1 MKWFGGNNTKCWQR
15 LQTSVKGDKTMGIR
29 TYNPY
34 TPSRRNMTGL
44 DFAEVTKSTPEKSLV
59 VSLKKNSGRNNQG
72 KITVRHRG
80 GGVRRKYRLVDFK
93 RRKDD
98 IPATVIGIE
107 YDPNR
112 TANIAL
118 ICYADGEKAYILA
131 PNGLKDGMKVMN
143 GANAEIKVGNCL
155 PLEAIPVGT
164 EVHNVELYP
173 GKGGQLVRSAGN
185 SAQLMAK
192 EGKYATLRLPSGE
205 MRMVPVVCRA
215 TIGTV
220 GNIEHDLVNVGK
232 AGRKRHMGIRPT
244 VRGSVMNPNDHPHGG
259 GEGKTG
265 IGRPGP
271 CTPWGKPALG
281 LKTRKKNKQSNKLI
295 VRRRDGKNFK

>member
-1 MKWFGGNNTKCWQR
+1 
-15 LQTSVKGDKTMGIR
+15 MGIK
-29 TYNPY
+29 TYRPY
-34 TPSRRNMTGL
+34 TPSRRQMTGS
-44 DFAEVTKSTPEKSLV
+44 DFAEITKTTPEKSLLAPK
-59 VSLKKNSGRNNQG
+59 SRQAGRNNQG

-80 GGVRRKYRLVDFK
+80 GGAKKKYRIIDFK
-93 RRKDD
+93 RRKDG
-98 IPATVIGIE
+98 IAATVIGIE

-118 ICYADGEKAYILA
+118 ICYEDGEKAYILA
-131 PNGLKDGMKVMN
+131 PEGLKDGMKVMN
-143 GANAEIKVGNCL
+143 GAEAEVRVGNCL
-155 PLEAIPVGT
+155 PLSEIPVGT
-164 EVHNVELYP
+164 QIHNIELYP
-173 GKGGQLVRSAGN
+173 GRGGQLVRSAGN

-205 MRMVPVVCRA
+205 MRMVPIVCRA
-215 TIGTV
+215 SIGVV
-220 GNIEHDLVNVGK
+220 GNGDHNLINIGK

-295 VRRRDGKNFK
+295 VRRRNGKA